1 MAARNRGLSPAVMEQ
16 HPEPAHQ
23 PATASAGASGLCPEH
38 KELKETAPLSILC
51 PKKGYLQR
59 LPALGQFYSVVDQE
73 QDVIQLS

>member
-59 LPALGQFYSVVDQE
+59 LPALGKFYSVVDQE

>member
-1 MAARNRGLSPAVMEQ
+1 MAARNRGLSPAVTEQ

-23 PATASAGASGLCPEH
+23 PEAASAGASGLCPEH
-38 KELKETAPLSILC
+38 KELKEIALLSILC

-59 LPALGQFYSVVDQE
+59 LPALGRFYSVVAQE